1 MLTFLYTSAFS
12 RLTKVG
18 IEKRGKKRSSFFGY
32 VKVKTMLYSVVVMA
46 SVDYL
51 DVDGSIPA
59 VVTYFAHGHQTIY
72 MIQ

>member
-1 MLTFLYTSAFS
+1 MWY
-12 RLTKVG
+12 
-18 IEKRGKKRSSFFGY
+18 GY
-32 VKVKTMLYSVVVMA
+32 IYKVKTMLCSVVVMA

-72 MIQ
+72 MISMICNLLNPVWSILASI